1 MDALGRVFC
10 GGTSIAQL
18 GHYPQGLQAGINQF
32 NSERCLAEAQ
42 RQQLMPHICI
52 HPHCPICEKQYK
64 KQVNMDKTRANQLAK
79 LAKKKKQD
87 YDKRV
92 KNWLKIIRR
101 KI

>member
-1 MDALGRVFC
+1 MMDALGRVFC

-18 GHYPQGLQAGINQF
+18 GHYPQGASSWDNLIY
-32 NSERCLAEAQ
+32 SERCLAEAQ

-52 HPHCPICEKQYK
+52 HPNCPICKKEANKQAK
-64 KQVNMDKTRANQLAK
+64 LATQQAK